1 MPRLP
6 WHALSLALALAALG
20 LAVIP
25 AAAAAAAVPV
35 VTAKGG
41 ATSATVYFTPAATD
55 DHYAIGIFRTSSSG
69 TPINVDSSG
78 NPTGLDIIY
87 TCKSSQSPP
96 GCVPLGGGT
105 VQLPFADYFALPTH
119 EPFPGRYRFKVR
131 AYAGSNTP
139 TTDWSALSTQEP
151 PLVGTGP
158 SVVVGGPAA
167 VQGTRLVGSG
177 TGFTVEFSPAWL
189 ADQGYLVEVLDGAGS
204 VVGTLD
210 VAASDLTACA
220 APVATW

>member
-6 WHALSLALALAALG
+6 WHALALALALVALG
-20 LAVIP
+20 LAAIP

-105 VQLPFADYFALPTH
+105 VQLPFADYYFALPTH
-119 EPFPGRYRFKVR
+119 EPFPGKYRFKVR
-131 AYAGSNTP
+131 AHGRQQHTYY
-139 TTDWSALSTQEP
+139 
-151 PLVGTGP
+151 
-158 SVVVGGPAA
+158 
-167 VQGTRLVGSG
+167 RLVGAVYPRASFG
-177 TGFTVEFSPAWL
+177 RHRPVGGGGRPRR
-189 ADQGYLVEVLDGAGS
+189 GAGHPLGGQRHRLHRG
-204 VVGTLD
+204 VLAGL
-210 VAASDLTACA
+210 AGRPGLPGGGCWTAQ
-220 APVATW
+220 APWWALWMSLPAT